1 MDWRQHNCDGE
12 EQCLS
17 LNYLLFDFSNILRIV
32 KIISCRRNKELN
44 IDMSVHFL
52 FISQKCTFAS
62 KRIECCLYMHYAI
75 WRINSRFFGSNCYWL
90 SETYYWHFDDMKLRK
105 INSNRRISDN
115 FRSIQTIHLI
125 LMPNGNTVET
135 IDRVSYQFFSFIR
148 FEFLFEQL
156 WWVMRKVE
164 DRRCFYFAKATIC
177 YLDCRWC
184 HRKSRS
190 KRINRECKMVQKKLV
205 QNYINWHLRAIDN
218 TDKSSQYS
226 NRSNTYTNTR
236 EGFIFRLI
244 TP

>member
-1 MDWRQHNCDGE
+1 MPQFFGPIRTSLFSIHFYGHNVARTTTECNDYYFSNWSSATLWQCLSCIGMEKNWKKQKTILQFMDWRQHNCDGE

-135 IDRVSYQFFSFIR
+135 IDRVSYQFFH
-148 FEFLFEQL
+148 LFDSNFYL
-156 WWVMRKVE
+156 NNF
-164 DRRCFYFAKATIC
+164 DR
-177 YLDCRWC
+177 
-184 HRKSRS
+184 
-190 KRINRECKMVQKKLV
+190 
-205 QNYINWHLRAIDN
+205 
-218 TDKSSQYS
+218 
-226 NRSNTYTNTR
+226 
-236 EGFIFRLI
+236 
-244 TP
+244 